1 MKTSHSSP
9 SGQNHN
15 ATSPAS
21 GPNAAAA
28 SAVVVLSSLPLV
40 LPPAPPPVP
49 APDPEAD
56 QWATKINEAVGK
68 GLGWIL
74 DAGRHLIEAKAALLH
89 GRWTAMF
96 ESGRIKFSMRYATS
110 LIRIAEHRA
119 LSNQRNLADLP
130 HCLTTLD
137 VLAGGSAEIIEA
149 GIKAGAI
156 GPELTAKEAKS
167 FLRAQSPKLITRR
180 RAPKF
185 DAAKRLKHLDAV
197 LWTESEKWPDE
208 ALGQFVE
215 KLATFAEELRSYDPP
230 AQP

>member
-9 SGQNHN
+9 SSQNLH
-15 ATSPAS
+15 ATTPAP
-21 GPNAAAA
+21 GPNAAV
-28 SAVVVLSSLPLV
+28 STAVLLLSSLPPV
-40 LPPAPPPVP
+40 PPADPP
-49 APDPEAD
+49 PDPEAD
-56 QWATKINEAVGK
+56 QWATKINDAVGE

-96 ESGRIKFSMRYATS
+96 ESGRIKFSMRHATM

-119 LSNQRNLADLP
+119 LSDQQHLADLP

-137 VLAGGSAEIIEA
+137 VLAGGSAEVIEA

-156 GPELTAKEAKS
+156 RPELTAKEAKS
-167 FLRAQSPKLITRR
+167 FLRAQSPRLITRT
-180 RAPKF
+180 RATKF
-185 DAAKRLKHLDAV
+185 NAAKRLERVDAV
-197 LWTESEKWPDE
+197 LWVELEKWPDE
-208 ALGQFVE
+208 ALGQLAE
-215 KLATFAEELRSYDPP
+215 KLASFAEDIRNNAPA